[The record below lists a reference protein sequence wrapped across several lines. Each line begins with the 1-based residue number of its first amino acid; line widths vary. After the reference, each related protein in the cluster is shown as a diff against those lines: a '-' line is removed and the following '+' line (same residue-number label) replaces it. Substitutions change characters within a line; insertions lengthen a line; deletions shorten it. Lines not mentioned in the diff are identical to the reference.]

1 MYMKSE
7 GDRVVFLVLYVDD
20 ILLLGRDIGMLSTV
34 KVWLAKT
41 FDMKD
46 LGEASYILGI
56 KLHRDR
62 KNRMIGLSQAAYI
75 DKVLVRF
82 AMQDSKKGITPFRHG
97 VHLSK
102 DQCPKT
108 PQEKEQMREVP
119 YASAVGSLIYSM
131 LCTRPDICHA
141 VGLVSRYQ
149 SNPGPDHWTAVKC
162 ILKYLRRTRD
172 YMLIYG
178 SDELIPVGYTD
189 SDFMS
194 DKDSRKSTSGY
205 VFMLGGGAISWRSIK
220 QECTADSTSEAEYV
234 AACEAAKEA
243 VWLKR
248 FLMELGVVPLAR
260 QPLIVYCDTVSYTHL
275 RAHET

>member
-1 MYMKSE
+1 
-7 GDRVVFLVLYVDD
+7 
-20 ILLLGRDIGMLSTV
+20 MLSTV

-97 VHLSK
+97 VHLSN

-119 YASAVGSLIYSM
+119 YASTVGSLMYAM

-149 SNPGPDHWTAVKC
+149 STPGPDHWIAVKC

-172 YMLIYG
+172 
-178 SDELIPVGYTD
+178 
-189 SDFMS
+189 
-194 DKDSRKSTSGY
+194 
-205 VFMLGGGAISWRSIK
+205 
-220 QECTADSTSEAEYV
+220 
-234 AACEAAKEA
+234 
-243 VWLKR
+243 
-248 FLMELGVVPLAR
+248 
-260 QPLIVYCDTVSYTHL
+260 
-275 RAHET
+275 

>member
-1 MYMKSE
+1 MM
-7 GDRVVFLVLYVDD
+7 
-20 ILLLGRDIGMLSTV
+20 STL

-75 DKVLVRF
+75 DKVLVWL

-108 PQEKEQMREVP
+108 PQEKEQMREVS
-119 YASAVGSLIYSM
+119 YASAVGSLMYAM

-205 VFMLGGGAISWRSIK
+205 VIMLGGGAISWRSIK
-220 QECTADSTSEAEYV
+220 QECTVDSTSEAEYV

-248 FLMELGVVPLAR
+248 FLLELGVVPL
-260 QPLIVYCDTVSYTHL
+260 LSL
-275 RAHET
+275 

>member
-1 MYMKSE
+1 M
-7 GDRVVFLVLYVDD
+7 
-20 ILLLGRDIGMLSTV
+20 
-34 KVWLAKT
+34 
-41 FDMKD
+41 
-46 LGEASYILGI
+46 
-56 KLHRDR
+56 
-62 KNRMIGLSQAAYI
+62 
-75 DKVLVRF
+75 RF
-82 AMQDSKKGITPFRHG
+82 AMQDSKKDITPFRHG
-97 VHLSK
+97 VHISK

-108 PQEKEQMREVP
+108 PQEKEQMRQVS
-119 YASAVGSLIYSM
+119 YASAVGSLMYAM
-131 LCTRPDICHA
+131 LCTRPDICHV

-178 SDELIPVGYTD
+178 NDELIPIGYTD
-189 SDFMS
+189 SDYMS

-234 AACEAAKEA
+234 TACETAKET

-248 FLMELGVVPLAR
+248 FLMELEWYLWPTA
-260 QPLIVYCDTVSYTHL
+260 THSSL
-275 RAHET
+275 